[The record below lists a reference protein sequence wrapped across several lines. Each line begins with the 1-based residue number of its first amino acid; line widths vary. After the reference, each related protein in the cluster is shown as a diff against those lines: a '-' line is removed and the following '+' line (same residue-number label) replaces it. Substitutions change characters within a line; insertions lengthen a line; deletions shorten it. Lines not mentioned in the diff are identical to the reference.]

1 MKKLKIKDILVIA
14 LVDGRYRYGE
24 TYKDQAY
31 LKMTSGDRSRMVDRL
46 LDKISILMEEAK
58 TTHLV
63 NSRKSDPED
72 INTDFITRLS
82 THEFFFYTLAPLTLK
97 EFETLMNQIAEK
109 GAELPVGIQLVLGSF
124 AVKTATNQ
132 VMNVTPYI
140 TLGQPISFTFIIKN
154 YTSPIDVRFK
164 ERNLQGDIETLKVF
178 DKDNSTASDIPAIDI
193 QGTSHLFTFNN
204 LITCKTPG
212 GESFL
217 TAVDICLDHYYGVAL
232 TNVKNS
238 LNEEPKLLKQVIS
251 QMVISNTIS
260 LNPIN
265 CFHSVVHVDP
275 ELSLYR
281 YKKYSTQILKKIVNV
296 PWLNHIDLF
305 VVDRVVC
312 QTVEE
317 KIALDALAAL
327 SLGVDDQRMNE
338 FLIEKKH
345 AFTASNT
352 REEGQ
357 AILSD
362 IKKISR
368 ELKQNEAV
376 KEIKTIIAD
385 FRKAAGFFTIG
396 MNRKADRIESVLKK
410 VSIEDRC
417 HLLQSDAFKKDIV
430 AALASHRHIGKL
442 TKLYTGE
449 PSKTYKAF
457 KMKFFS
463 EETTKQT
470 TSEKTE
476 LDSPLKNY
484 KQ

>member
-1 MKKLKIKDILVIA
+1 MKKLKIKDILVLA
-14 LVDGRYRYGE
+14 LLDGRYRYGE
-24 TYKDQAY
+24 TYKGQAY
-31 LKMTSGDRSRMVDRL
+31 LKITSDDRSRMLDRL

-124 AVKTATNQ
+124 AVKTATNR
-132 VMNVTPYI
+132 VMNVTPHI
-140 TLGQPISFTFIIKN
+140 TSGQPVSFTFLIKN
-154 YTSPIDVRFK
+154 NISPLDVRYK
-164 ERNLQGDIETLKVF
+164 ERNLQGDIKTLKVF
-178 DKDNSTASDIPAIDI
+178 DWDNSTTLDISAIDI
-193 QGTSHLFTFNN
+193 QGTCHLFTFNN
-204 LITCKTPG
+204 LIACKTPS

-217 TAVDICLDHYYGVAL
+217 TAIDICLDHYYGVAL

-238 LNEEPKLLKQVIS
+238 LNEEPKLLKQVIT
-251 QMVISNTIS
+251 QMVISNTLS
-260 LNPIN
+260 LRPIN

-275 ELSLYR
+275 ELSLYC
-281 YKKYSTQILKKIVNV
+281 YKKYSTQILKKIVNE

-305 VVDRVVC
+305 VVDRLVC

-317 KIALDALAAL
+317 KIELDTLATL
-327 SLGVDDQRMNE
+327 SLGVDDQRMKD
-338 FLIEKKH
+338 FIIEKKH
-345 AFTASNT
+345 AFIASNT
-352 REEGQ
+352 REESQ

-362 IKKISR
+362 IKKISQ
-368 ELKQNEAV
+368 ELKQNKAV

-396 MNRKADRIESVLKK
+396 MNQKANRIESALKD

-417 HLLQSDAFKKDIV
+417 HLLQSNAFKKDIV
-430 AALASHRHIGKL
+430 AALASHRHKGKL
-442 TKLYTGE
+442 TKFFTGTT
-449 PSKTYKAF
+449 SKTYKNF

-463 EETTKQT
+463 EATPEPVS
-470 TSEKTE
+470 SEKTE
-476 LDSPLKNY
+476 LDSPLK
-484 KQ
+484 KL